1 MVSAVWGDWHVS
13 MMLDANFPTLLAPGN
28 LPSLAEKHDVE
39 FLLFTTPEDKRR
51 IESSAA
57 YQRVRELITV
67 NLDTNLFRTHPGNS
81 PVIHHEAW
89 IIAKDRA
96 EKEGGLVWNMLPD
109 VMFADDSLGHVGDL
123 IASGKQA
130 VMWFYPRAVAETFV
144 PDARQRWAGEDS
156 VLAIPGREMLE
167 LNLQHLHPVMMAYMA
182 DSPYFPNHP
191 ELIVWPVP
199 GEGLLVRM
207 LINVYNVFD
216 PNLFE
221 LTDQQLPADKHDPDE
236 YEFITDSDRLFG
248 VSLAP
253 LGKDNVWY
261 NRARVANPISVARWW
276 LEFDSPANDQ
286 VASHRIQLHVK
297 ELDRSLW
304 SRRERASDLFF
315 SKVTSAREGVRI
327 AQLAQEMGCRQAASV
342 IILALETG
350 AFYRAFSRLGS
361 ALVFLPDD
369 DAIERLDSEFMTR
382 ILAPGSTKLLVEF
395 LRNHVVFVDHSPV
408 SFDEKLEDAQSMDL
422 VSAAGGA
429 LTIRRDGNDF
439 LINDLPVLSGI
450 EQAGMHGACR
460 IDGILAADSE
470 RG

>member
-1 MVSAVWGDWHVS
+1 MVSAVWGDWHLS
-13 MMLDANFPTLLAPGN
+13 IMLDANFPTLLAPGN

-39 FLLFTTPEDKRR
+39 FLIFTTPEDKRR

-67 NLDTNLFRTHPGNS
+67 NLDTNLFQTHPGNS

-89 IIAKDRA
+89 LIAKDRA

-109 VMFADDSLGHVGDL
+109 VMFADGSLDHVGDL

-130 VMWFYPRAVAETFV
+130 IMWFYPRAVAETFV
-144 PDARQRWAGEDS
+144 PDARQHWAGDDS
-156 VLAIPGREMLE
+156 VLAIPARQMLE
-167 LNLQHLHPVMMAYMA
+167 LNLQHLHPVMAAYMA

-221 LTDQQLPADKHDPDE
+221 LTDQQLPADEHDPDD

-253 LGKDNVWY
+253 LGKDSIWY
-261 NRARVANPISVARWW
+261 NRPRVADPVAIARWW
-276 LEFDSPANDQ
+276 LEFDSPANVQ
-286 VASHRIQLHVK
+286 VSSHRIRLHTK
-297 ELDRSLW
+297 ELAPALW
-304 SRRERASDLFF
+304 SRQERESDIFF
-315 SKVTSAREGVRI
+315 KKTISAREGLRI
-327 AQLAQEMGCRQAASV
+327 AYLAQEMGCRQAAAV
-342 IILALETG
+342 IIFAVETG
-350 AFYRAFSRLGS
+350 VFYRAFSRLGS

-369 DAIERLDSEFMTR
+369 DVMEGAGKD
-382 ILAPGSTKLLVEF
+382 ILAQVLAKGGDHLLVKF
-395 LRNHVVFVDHSPV
+395 LQNHVVFIDQPTASL
-408 SFDEKLEDAQSMDL
+408 DERVEDALSIEL
-422 VSAAGGA
+422 NSAAGQI
-429 LTIRRDGNDF
+429 LTLRRQGDDYWV
-439 LINDLPVLSGI
+439 NDLPVLGAPD
-450 EQAGMHGACR
+450 QAGLHGAWK
-460 IDGILAADSE
+460 IGGILEPDSE